1 MAGGG
6 AAITRRIVLATWL
19 VLVAA
24 SLAAVVSRW
33 NGRNS
38 VLLASWLILPLLLP
52 LAGIARD
59 DRRTHAWATLC
70 LAPAFVYGIT
80 ESIANPAARG
90 PAGAV
95 LAASLAFFFAL
106 VAHLR
111 ATRPQSPTG
120 G

>member
-1 MAGGG
+1 MATD
-6 AAITRRIVLATWL
+6 ATALTRRIVFATWL

-24 SLAAVVSRW
+24 SLAAVVTRW
-33 NGRNS
+33 SGS
-38 VLLASWLILPLLLP
+38 LLLAAWLLLP
-52 LAGIARD
+52 LALPLPGIARG

-70 LAPAFVYGIT
+70 TVPGFVYGIT

-90 PAGAV
+90 PAAAV
-95 LAASLAFFFAL
+95 LAASLVFFFAL

-111 ATRPQSPTG
+111 ASRPQAPAG